1 MSCCGQ
7 KRAALASTFAQVR
20 SQRSPSPAPESGDR
34 LMRYL
39 GKPTLTLTGP
49 KSGRVYFFAE
59 SGSTAVIDEKDIE
72 ALLRTR
78 LFVRDTGSPIPA

>member
-7 KRAALASTFAQVR
+7 KRATVSANTSQGR
-20 SQRSPSPAPESGDR
+20 SQRSSSHAPESGDR

-39 GKPTLTLTGP
+39 GTPALSLKGP
-49 KSGRVYFFAE
+49 KSGRVYFFAG
-59 SGSTAVIDEKDIE
+59 SGSTAVIDEKDVE

-78 LFVRDTGSPIPA
+78 LFVRDTVSLRAA